1 MAYQFIHYETYGL
14 HSRGGGA
21 TARGVVLEAERE
33 PAYSKHVAKPKSPKL
48 LYGVNPSELLAELE
62 QNAAT
67 ARDRSGKRKL
77 PKDAKI
83 LLAGV
88 ASMPLKTSD
97 LMAAFSS
104 YLKSGKTDKPPA
116 LKLYDQWKRLNL
128 DFLREQYGEALRSV
142 VLHYD
147 EEYVHLHYYAAN
159 KPKNGTLNLD
169 GLDFASDAE
178 RALGMD
184 RKTRNKSG
192 AERKAVR
199 ANALRGFQEAYFR
212 GVAKALGWLRLGPQK
227 TRLSRQQ
234 YLREKEFE
242 KEREEA
248 RQKADSL
255 LINIDSLTSSLATS
269 RQMYNEA
276 KNEISKELGELA
288 QAVRSLRIAS
298 TPQKLQ
304 EAEQKV
310 DKLTK
315 RLKPR
320 I

>member
-1 MAYQFIHYETYGL
+1 
-14 HSRGGGA
+14 
-21 TARGVVLEAERE
+21 
-33 PAYSKHVAKPKSPKL
+33 
-48 LYGVNPSELLAELE
+48 
-62 QNAAT
+62 
-67 ARDRSGKRKL
+67 
-77 PKDAKI
+77 
-83 LLAGV
+83 
-88 ASMPLKTSD
+88 
-97 LMAAFSS
+97 
-104 YLKSGKTDKPPA
+104 
-116 LKLYDQWKRLNL
+116 
-128 DFLREQYGEALRSV
+128 
-142 VLHYD
+142 
-147 EEYVHLHYYAAN
+147 
-159 KPKNGTLNLD
+159 
-169 GLDFASDAE
+169 
-178 RALGMD
+178 MD

-248 RQKADSL
+248 REKADSL

-310 DKLTK
+310 EKLSR
-315 RLKPR
+315 RLKPK